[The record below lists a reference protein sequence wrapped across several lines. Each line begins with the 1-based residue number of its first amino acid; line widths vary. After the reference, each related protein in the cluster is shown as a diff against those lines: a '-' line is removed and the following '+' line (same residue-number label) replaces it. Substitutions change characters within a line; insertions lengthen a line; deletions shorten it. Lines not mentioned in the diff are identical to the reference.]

1 MASTLGPALIG
12 LGGVAL
18 GGAMTMVT
26 AWWTAVSSRKG
37 RLAELEL
44 ELRHT
49 RLLRAEEA
57 TQSALLEL
65 LYILRR
71 LENVVNE
78 AMLAHEHENGLPPL
92 NRPCK
97 LDELPDTASLREQFR
112 DSLNKHEALLDD
124 DLRDRLWMLDDAWA
138 KISRKEHFDD
148 EQYERYQV
156 DVKRYCP
163 VGADMDVVGTIMQ
176 SACNGLEKRLD
187 SIILKQET

>member
-18 GGAMTMVT
+18 GSVTTAVT
-26 AWWTAVSSRKG
+26 AWWTTVSARKG

-71 LENVVNE
+71 LENVVND
-78 AMLAHEHENGLPPL
+78 AMLAHEHENGVPL
-92 NRPCK
+92 DTTC
-97 LDELPDTASLREQFR
+97 ELGEIPDTVPLAEQFR
-112 DSLNKHEALLDD
+112 DSLNRYEALLDD
-124 DLRDRLWMLDDAWA
+124 DLRDRLWMLDDAWSRIA
-138 KISRKEHFDD
+138 SRKEHFDD
-148 EQYERYQV
+148 EQYERWGV
-156 DVKRYCP
+156 DVSRYCA
-163 VGADMDVVGTIMQ
+163 VGADVDVVGTIMQ

-187 SIILKQET
+187 SIILKQP